1 MNVDPPG
8 RLTRAPLQPLAVLLA
23 LGLAL
28 SPWPAFAAPDGSDT
42 AWDGS
47 EPPQGVYFYWYE
59 PSFYAG
65 FAPRTQDP
73 QRVHIRLSRGN
84 QVRAT
89 VVLGD
94 PEIDAYLGDLVLR
107 QKTYQ
112 ELIDAKVI
120 ELTTNKA
127 YERFVERLDHAGVAD
142 AVKSRDSLG
151 PAAYRQKSLEIMSAL
166 NPGRVFRI
174 KMPVDGLQVSRDAGG
189 AVGDY
194 TSPFPFTGEVG
205 GVKIQLS
212 AE

>member
-8 RLTRAPLQPLAVLLA
+8 RPTRAPAVLLA

-28 SPWPAFAAPDGSDT
+28 SPWPAFAAPDGGDT

-65 FAPRTQDP
+65 FAPRTQAP

-107 QKTYQ
+107 RKTYQ

-151 PAAYRQKSLEIMSAL
+151 PAA
-166 NPGRVFRI
+166 G
-174 KMPVDGLQVSRDAGG
+174 
-189 AVGDY
+189 
-194 TSPFPFTGEVG
+194 
-205 GVKIQLS
+205 
-212 AE
+212 